1 MNWGGGGTQTDQSSN
16 SPPHASHPPP
26 ETSGLPRLMSAKI
39 PLTKASHMT
48 KLTSKGWGST
58 SIFSRR
64 DCKVTQTR
72 VWRDEESGIVIPF
85 TMVPKEKV
93 FPRMHPNTVFIST
106 IFGSRMAVTYLF
118 YTSVC
123 RKAFYFQPDGW
134 EHSFIGCLP
143 QGNGGFF
150 FWLFCP

>member
-1 MNWGGGGTQTDQSSN
+1 
-16 SPPHASHPPP
+16 
-26 ETSGLPRLMSAKI
+26 MSAKI

-106 IFGSRMAVTYLF
+106 IFGSRTAVTYLF

-150 FWLFCP
+150 FGCSALRIPKLSPKKFGGGSNK